1 MAYFRVLNTQLA
13 KIQSLLDKNDNWLI
27 LINADPDAM
36 ASALALQRILSK
48 KVKSVHIARINSI
61 TRPDNLAMIKK
72 LHIHMRTWEEN
83 MQKKYQKFA
92 IVDSQPHHSPYF
104 KNIPFSIVIDHHPL
118 PHKDNAPLLTPEN
131 VYDIRPD
138 YGSTSTMLVEYLY
151 NAQIRPGRYLATAL
165 QYGIRTDTGTF
176 GRQTTEVDLRAYHYM
191 VRYADQNLL
200 TQILRSEYFL
210 NWLPYFSHA
219 FEKLRPCG
227 LGHFTYLT
235 DVESPD
241 ILVVIA
247 DFFLRVYGL
256 KYIIV
261 AGVYERTA
269 ICIFRGSKY
278 NLGELAQKSFSDIGS
293 AGGHSALARA
303 EISLKMLKEKN
314 PDLHIDYR
322 RKKQKNETHKQI
334 ENILFTQL
342 KLNGS
347 AKQITKQQTE
357 KQPTNKN
364 NCNK

>member
-1 MAYFRVLNTQLA
+1 MAYFRVLTTQLA
-13 KIQSLLDKNDNWLI
+13 KMQSLLNKNESWLI

-36 ASALALQRILSK
+36 ASALALQRLIGK
-48 KVKSVHIARINSI
+48 KVKSVHIARINAI

-72 LHIHMRTWEEN
+72 LHIHMRAWEPG
-83 MQKKYQKFA
+83 MQNKYQKFA
-92 IVDSQPHHSPYF
+92 MVDSQPHHSPLF

-118 PHKDNAPLLTPEN
+118 PHKDNAPQPIPEI
-131 VYDIRPD
+131 YDVRPD
-138 YGSTSTMLVEYLY
+138 YGATSTMFVEYLY

-165 QYGIRTDTGTF
+165 QYGIRTDTSTF

-191 VRYADQNLL
+191 IRHADQNLL

-210 NWLPYFSHA
+210 SWLPYFSHA

-235 DVESPD
+235 DVGSPD

-261 AGVYERTA
+261 AGIYERTA
-269 ICIFRGSKY
+269 ICIFRGSRY

-293 AGGHSALARA
+293 AGGHEALARA
-303 EISLKMLKEKN
+303 EISLKMLREKN
-314 PDLHIDYR
+314 PALRIDYR
-322 RKKQKNETHKQI
+322 RKAQQPEIHKQI
-334 ENILFTQL
+334 ETILFNLL
-342 KLNGS
+342 KQNGS
-347 AKQITKQQTE
+347 AKQITKAHHS
-357 KQPTNKN
+357 NKTS
-364 NCNK
+364 NK

>member
-1 MAYFRVLNTQLA
+1 
-13 KIQSLLDKNDNWLI
+13 
-27 LINADPDAM
+27 
-36 ASALALQRILSK
+36 
-48 KVKSVHIARINSI
+48 
-61 TRPDNLAMIKK
+61 MI
-72 LHIHMRTWEEN
+72 
-83 MQKKYQKFA
+83 
-92 IVDSQPHHSPYF
+92 
-104 KNIPFSIVIDHHPL
+104 
-118 PHKDNAPLLTPEN
+118 
-131 VYDIRPD
+131 
-138 YGSTSTMLVEYLY
+138 
-151 NAQIRPGRYLATAL
+151 
-165 QYGIRTDTGTF
+165 
-176 GRQTTEVDLRAYHYM
+176 
-191 VRYADQNLL
+191 RYADQNLL

-210 NWLPYFSHA
+210 DWLPYFSHA

-278 NLGELAQKSFSDIGS
+278 NLGELAHKSFSSIGS

-314 PDLHIDYR
+314 PSLHIDYR
-322 RKKQKNETHKQI
+322 RKKQKEETHKQI

-347 AKQITKQQTE
+347 AKQITKQPAKIKT
-357 KQPTNKN
+357 TINK
-364 NCNK
+364 

>member
-1 MAYFRVLNTQLA
+1 MAYFRVLTTQLA
-13 KIQSLLDKNDNWLI
+13 KIQSLLSKTDNWLI

-36 ASALALQRILSK
+36 ASALALQRLLGK
-48 KVKSVHIARINSI
+48 KVKSVHIARINAI

-72 LHIHMRTWEEN
+72 LHIHMRAWEEN
-83 MQKKYQKFA
+83 MQNKYQKFA
-92 IVDSQPHHSPYF
+92 MVDSQPHHSPLF
-104 KNIPFSIVIDHHPL
+104 KNIPFSIVIDHHPH
-118 PHKDNAPLLTPEN
+118 PHKDNTPLLTEDN
-131 VYDIRPD
+131 LYDIRPD
-138 YGSTSTMLVEYLY
+138 YGATSTMLVEYLY
-151 NAQIRPGRYLATAL
+151 NAQIRAGRYLATAL
-165 QYGIRTDTGTF
+165 QYGIRTDTATF

-191 VRYADQNLL
+191 IRYADQNLL

-210 NWLPYFSHA
+210 DWLPYFSHA

-235 DVESPD
+235 DVQSPD

-261 AGVYERTA
+261 AGIYERTA

-293 AGGHSALARA
+293 AGGHNALARA

-314 PDLHIDYR
+314 PALRIDYR
-322 RKKQKNETHKQI
+322 RKNQKQDTHKQI
-334 ENILFTQL
+334 ETILFNLL
-342 KLNGS
+342 KQNGS
-347 AKQITKQQTE
+347 AKQITRTDNTK
-357 KQPTNKN
+357 KSSNK
-364 NCNK
+364 

>member
-1 MAYFRVLNTQLA
+1 MAYFRLLNTQLTSINTLLA
-13 KIQSLLDKNDNWLI
+13 KSDNWLI

-36 ASALALQRILSK
+36 ASALALQRLIGK
-48 KVKSVHIARINSI
+48 KVKSVHIARINAI

-72 LHIHMRTWEEN
+72 LHIHMRSWEPG
-83 MQKKYQKFA
+83 MH
-92 IVDSQPHHSPYF
+92 SQPHHSPLF

-118 PHKDNAPLLTPEN
+118 PHKDNLPFLAENN
-131 VYDIRPD
+131 VYDVRPD
-138 YGSTSTMLVEYLY
+138 YGATSTMLIEYLY
-151 NAQIRPGRYLATAL
+151 NAQIRPGRYLSTAL

-191 VRYADQNLL
+191 LRYADQNLL

-210 NWLPYFSHA
+210 EWLPYFSHA

-235 DVESPD
+235 NVESPD

-261 AGVYERTA
+261 SGVYEKTA

-293 AGGHSALARA
+293 AGGHTSLARA
-303 EISLKMLKEKN
+303 EISLKMLKEKD
-314 PDLHIDYR
+314 PALHIDYR
-322 RKKQKNETHKQI
+322 RKTFKTETHEKI
-334 ENILFTQL
+334 EAILFNILKQ
-342 KLNGS
+342 NGS
-347 AKQITKQQTE
+347 ARQITK
-357 KQPTNKN
+357 
-364 NCNK
+364 